1 MKAYVFPGQGSQ
13 KPGMG
18 QNLYNEVLESRALFK
33 KANKILNFNITEL
46 MFEGTD
52 EDLLQTK
59 VTQPAIFIHSAI
71 LALTSKTFAPDVCA
85 GHSLGEFSALVASN
99 ALSFEDGL
107 KLVSIRA
114 NAMQKAC
121 QETNGTMA
129 AILGLSDEIIESS
142 CSEIDGL
149 VKPANYNCPGQLVI
163 SGEIKSVEKACEI
176 LKEKGARRALILAV
190 SGAFHSEL
198 MSSAVND
205 LKKGIEEID
214 FTKPSCPIYQNFT
227 AQKTTS
233 IDIIKENLI
242 NQLTAPVLWTE
253 TINNMV
259 NDGYLDYT
267 EVGPGKVLQGLI
279 RKINREATTQS
290 VLS

>member
-46 MFEGTD
+46 MFEGTN

-71 LALTSKTFAPDVCA
+71 LALTSKTFTPDVCA

-99 ALSFEDGL
+99 AISFEDGL

-121 QETNGTMA
+121 QDTNGTMA

-142 CSEIDGL
+142 CSEIDGV

-163 SGEIKSVEKACEI
+163 SGEIESVEKACEI
-176 LKEKGARRALILAV
+176 LKEKGARRALILPV

-198 MSSAVND
+198 MNSAVND
-205 LKKGIEEID
+205 LKKGIEETD

-227 AQKTTS
+227 GYPVEEPAKIKT
-233 IDIIKENLI
+233 NLLK
-242 NQLTAPVLWTE
+242 QLTGAVLWNQ
-253 TINNMV
+253 TINKMID
-259 NDGYLDYT
+259 DGVKEFY
-267 EVGPGKVLQGLI
+267 EVGPGNTLQGLI
-279 RKINREATTQS
+279 RKTNRE
-290 VLS
+290 VIVDRI

>member
-99 ALSFEDGL
+99 AISFEDGL

-121 QETNGTMA
+121 QDTNGTMA

-142 CSEIDGL
+142 CSEINGV

-163 SGEIKSVEKACEI
+163 SGEIKSVEKACEV
-176 LKEKGARRALILAV
+176 LKEKGARRALILPV

-205 LKKGIEEID
+205 LKKGIEETD

-227 AQKTTS
+227 GCPEQEPAKIKT
-233 IDIIKENLI
+233 NLLS
-242 NQLTAPVLWTE
+242 QLTGAVLWNQS
-253 TINNMV
+253 INKMIE
-259 NDGYLDYT
+259 DGVKEFY
-267 EVGPGKVLQGLI
+267 EVGPGNTLQGLI
-279 RKINREATTQS
+279 RKTNRE
-290 VLS
+290 VIVDRI

>member
-1 MKAYVFPGQGSQ
+1 MKAFVFPGQGSQ

-18 QNLYNEVLESRALFK
+18 HELYNEITESRTLFI

-71 LALTSKTFAPDVCA
+71 LALTSKSFSPDVCA

-99 ALSFEDGL
+99 SISFEDGL

-121 QETNGTMA
+121 QITKGAMA
-129 AILGLSDEIIESS
+129 AILGLPDDIIESS
-142 CSEIDGL
+142 CNEIDGI
-149 VKPANYNCPGQLVI
+149 VNPANYNCPGQLVI
-163 SGEIKSVEKACEI
+163 SGEIKSVERACEI
-176 LKEKGARRALILAV
+176 LKEKGAKRALILPV

-198 MSSAVND
+198 MNSAVNE
-205 LKKGIEEID
+205 LKKGIEETE
-214 FTKPSCPIYQNFT
+214 FREPLCPIYQNYT
-227 AQKTTS
+227 GYPEKDPTK
-233 IDIIKENLI
+233 IKINLLR
-242 NQLTAPVLWTE
+242 QLTGAVLW
-253 TINNMV
+253 NQSV
-259 NDGYLDYT
+259 NKMIEDGVNEFY
-267 EVGPGKVLQGLI
+267 EVGPGNTLNGLI
-279 RKINREATTQS
+279 KKINRE
-290 VLS
+290 VFVDKI